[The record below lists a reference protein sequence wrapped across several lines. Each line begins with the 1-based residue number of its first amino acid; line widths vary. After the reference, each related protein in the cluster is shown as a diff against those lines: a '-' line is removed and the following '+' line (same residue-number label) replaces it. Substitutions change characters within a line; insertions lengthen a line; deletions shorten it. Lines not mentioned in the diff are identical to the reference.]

1 MLETIQAA
9 LSTPA
14 TIIAL
19 VGRLALV
26 LLVYALGLV
35 ALSAWSRQD
44 ANSRRARRVVN
55 MLWFI
60 ATLTI
65 AACVVA
71 FTLNLTELEPLY
83 GWGRDLS
90 SWFSGR
96 ILSVVATLAGAFVAL
111 QLVGLIASKL
121 TADGVFSR
129 RNVRLETLRGVL
141 ASALRAVIV
150 VAAFMAVL
158 SELGVNVTALLAGV
172 SIFGLAI
179 SFGAQSL
186 VKDVITGFFIL
197 LEDQYGVGDVVRVN
211 GPGGLAGGVEA
222 VSLRTTVLRDLEGTA
237 HVIPNGEIRTV
248 SVLSKDWARA
258 VADIEISHETDLDGA
273 LELLRSVAFGLYND
287 AVWHDKFLEEPEI
300 LGVQAISGS
309 SVTIRTLFKV
319 QPKEQWAV
327 AREFRRRIKNA
338 FDAAGLRVPMAQMSL
353 NMPPQMQVSTPDVPS
368 NQDETAD

>member
-1 MLETIQAA
+1 MLETIQKA
-9 LSTPA
+9 LLTPA

-19 VGRLALV
+19 MGRLALV
-26 LLVYALGLV
+26 LLVYALGL
-35 ALSAWSRQD
+35 ALLGAWSRQD
-44 ANSRRARRVVN
+44 SDSRRARGVVN
-55 MLWFI
+55 VLWFI

-65 AACVVA
+65 ALSVVA
-71 FTLNLTELEPLY
+71 FTLNLTEYEPLY
-83 GWGRDLS
+83 GWGKDVS

-96 ILSVVATLAGAFVAL
+96 ILSVVATLAAAFVAL

-141 ASALRAVIV
+141 ASALRVVIV
-150 VAAFMAVL
+150 IAAFVAVL

-211 GPGGLAGGVEA
+211 GAGGLAGGVEA

-258 VADIEISHETDLDGA
+258 VADVEVATDANLDRV
-273 LELLRSVAFGLYND
+273 LELLRSTAMALHD
-287 AVWHDKFLEEPEI
+287 DPEWQDKFLEPPEV
-300 LGVQAISGS
+300 LGVQALTGSG
-309 SVTIRTLFKV
+309 VTIRTIFKV
-319 QPKEQWAV
+319 QPKEQWGV
-327 AREFRRRIKNA
+327 SREFRRRIKNA
-338 FDAAGLRVPMAQMSL
+338 FDAAGLRVPIPQMSL
-353 NMPPQMQVSTPDVPS
+353 TIPAPAQVIPDVPS
-368 NQDETAD
+368 NQDEPAD

>member
-1 MLETIQAA
+1 MLETIQTA

-26 LLVYALGLV
+26 LLVYALGLA

-55 MLWFI
+55 MFWFI
-60 ATLTI
+60 ATITI
-65 AACVVA
+65 ALSVVA
-71 FTLNLTELEPLY
+71 FTLNLTEFEPLY
-83 GWGRDLS
+83 GWGRDVS

-96 ILSVVATLAGAFVAL
+96 ILSVVATLVAAFVAL

-150 VAAFMAVL
+150 VAVFVAVL

-273 LELLRSVAFGLYND
+273 LELLRSVAFSLHD
-287 AVWHDKFLEEPEI
+287 DPAWKDKFLEEPEV
-300 LGVQAISGS
+300 LGVQALSGA
-309 SVTIRTLFKV
+309 SVTVRTLFKV
-319 QPKEQWAV
+319 QPKEQWSV

-353 NMPPQMQVSTPDVPS
+353 TMPPQMQVTTPDVPS

>member
-1 MLETIQAA
+1 MLETIRTA

-14 TIIAL
+14 IVIAL

-26 LLVYALGLV
+26 LLVYALGLA
-35 ALSAWSRQD
+35 ALGAWSRQD
-44 ANSRRARRVVN
+44 AGSRRARGVVN
-55 MLWFI
+55 ALWFI
-60 ATLTI
+60 AMITI
-65 AACVVA
+65 ALSVVA
-71 FTLNLTELEPLY
+71 FTLRLTELEPLY
-83 GWGRDLS
+83 GWGRDVS

-96 ILSVVATLAGAFVAL
+96 ILSLVATLVSAFVAL

-141 ASALRAVIV
+141 ASALRVLIVI
-150 VAAFMAVL
+150 AAFVAVL

-197 LEDQYGVGDVVRVN
+197 LEDQYGVGDVVRIN
-211 GPGGLAGGVEA
+211 GAGGLSGGVEA

-237 HVIPNGEIRTV
+237 HVIPNGEVRTV

-258 VADIEISHETDLDGA
+258 VADVEVSHETSLDHA
-273 LELLRSVAFGLYND
+273 LELLHSVAFGLYED
-287 AVWHDKFLEEPEI
+287 AAWKDRFLEPPEVM
-300 LGVQAISGS
+300 GVQALTGSG
-309 SVTIRTLFKV
+309 VTIRTTFKV
-319 QPKEQWAV
+319 QPKEQWGV
-327 AREFRRRIKNA
+327 SREFRRRVKNA
-338 FDAAGLRVPMAQMSL
+338 FDAAGLRLP
-353 NMPPQMQVSTPDVPS
+353 TP
-368 NQDETAD
+368 

>member
-1 MLETIQAA
+1 MGQTIQAA
-9 LSTPA
+9 LSTPG

-26 LLVYALGLV
+26 LLVYALGLA
-35 ALSAWSRQD
+35 ALRAWSRQD
-44 ANSRRARRVVN
+44 ASSSGARRVVN
-55 MLWFI
+55 ALWFI
-60 ATLTI
+60 GALVI
-65 AACVVA
+65 AACVAA
-71 FTLNLTELEPLY
+71 FTLKLTGLEPLY

-96 ILSVVATLAGAFVAL
+96 ILSVVATLAAAFMAL

-141 ASALRAVIV
+141 ASALRVLIV
-150 VAAFMAVL
+150 VAAFVAVL
-158 SELGVNVTALLAGV
+158 SELGVDVTALLAGV

-211 GPGGLAGGVEA
+211 GAGGLAGGVEA

-258 VADIEISHETDLDGA
+258 VADVDVSHETDLDHA
-273 LELLRSVAFGLYND
+273 LELLHTVALDLYND
-287 AVWHDKFLEEPEI
+287 TDWHEKFLEEPEVM
-300 LGVQAISGS
+300 GVQAMTGAG
-309 SVTIRTLFKV
+309 VTIRTTFKV

-338 FDAAGLRVPMAQMSL
+338 FDAAGFRVPMPQMSL
-353 NMPPQMQVSTPDVPS
+353 SLPAQVQALPDVPS
-368 NQDETAD
+368 NQDEPVD